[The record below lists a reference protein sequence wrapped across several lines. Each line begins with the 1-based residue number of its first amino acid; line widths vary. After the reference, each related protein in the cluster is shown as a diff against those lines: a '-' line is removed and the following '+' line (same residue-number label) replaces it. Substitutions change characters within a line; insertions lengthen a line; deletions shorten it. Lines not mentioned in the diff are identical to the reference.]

1 MARALF
7 LLMLLPALGLAA
19 PSLEVYADRTQ
30 LSFDE
35 RLNLHIKL
43 QIDDPAGGTLD
54 EPPLDQWSFVDV
66 DSVESVSYDKR
77 RRRQV
82 KRVQRTLRPEV
93 AGDLEIGAFTLRSG
107 GAVIRSAPIKIKV
120 TQGAAAAPQAPKAS
134 DDDDAVPDP
143 TIFLRWEVEPE
154 GPLWAGQQLYATLA
168 VYHRADLQL
177 TDLNTDR
184 VDLAGFWYQDLTQRQ
199 PSGRQVI
206 LGNRRMV
213 RMALAEH
220 ALVPL
225 HDEGLTLP
233 KINAQLRL
241 STRGILRRRS
251 QRFERAAPAL
261 PLEIR
266 PLPSQ
271 GRPKGSVAVGRVTLQ
286 ATLDQSQIKLGEGA
300 QLTLK
305 TQINGLIQSA
315 PAIKLPALPGARVY
329 PPSEDTQTEARG
341 GRLWGTRTQA
351 WLIKPQAAGVLEIP
365 GFQISYFDPDTG
377 RYQVAET
384 RPLKLGV
391 EAASGD
397 VAGAA
402 TATPLSEAQIKAKG
416 PQLRT
421 IRQAP
426 RLGSDAPALGW
437 PLLTLALSPLIFLI
451 PLGLQAGRR
460 RRLSGAEARAAR
472 QALREARARLG
483 RLSAKQEG
491 VYAALS
497 RIALDYLQAR
507 LQATLSGLTHGQ
519 LRATLA
525 ARGVSEAQIGALITE
540 LENCDFARF
549 APASRRDDV
558 LEAAA
563 RMEATLSQIE
573 AALRRVEVAS

>member
-7 LLMLLPALGLAA
+7 LLTLLPALSLAA

-35 RLNLHIKL
+35 RLNLHIEL
-43 QIDDPAGGTLD
+43 QADDRAGGDLD
-54 EPPLDQWSFVDV
+54 PPPLDQWSIVGRF
-66 DSVESVSYDKR
+66 ESSSYDSR
-77 RRRQV
+77 RRGQV
-82 KRVQRTLRPEV
+82 RRVQLTLQPEV

-107 GAVIRSAPIKIKV
+107 SAVIRSAPIKIKV
-120 TQGAAAAPQAPKAS
+120 TQGAAAPQAPKAS

-154 GPLWAGQQLYATLA
+154 GPLWAGQQLHATLA

-177 TDLNTDR
+177 TGLDADD

-271 GRPKGSVAVGRVTLQ
+271 GRPKEPVAVGRVTLQ

-549 APASRRDDV
+549 APASRRDDA